1 MAEAIV
7 NNIDGINWHA
17 YSAGTQPV
25 GYVHPKALQ
34 VLAEIGIQHQG
45 KSKSV
50 DQYRNVPFNLVI
62 TICDS
67 AAEECPI
74 WLRQDRVLNHSFP
87 DPAKAS
93 GLSSLNVKFVTLERK
108 RRVSPFERRFFTSLR
123 SDQNDKLK
131 FDD

>member
-87 DPAKAS
+87 DPAKDR
-93 GLSSLNVKFVTLERK
+93 GTEEEVLNVFRQVRDEIIKQIPL
-108 RRVSPFERRFFTSLR
+108 L
-123 SDQNDKLK
+123 LK
-131 FDD
+131 TKTF

>member
-87 DPAKAS
+87 DPAKAR
-93 GLSSLNVKFVTLERK
+93 GTEEEVLNVFRQVRDEIIKQIPL
-108 RRVSPFERRFFTSLR
+108 L
-123 SDQNDKLK
+123 LK
-131 FDD
+131 TKTI